1 MRSIVILIVMNLFI
15 FNSVGICE
23 ESEFQKMQNYNQF
36 LREVNARIK
45 FLQKKDSKD
54 PRIKKLEDIKVRTN
68 TLSGGI
74 TEGHLKKLKGEI
86 EDKSKPTAGDK
97 KQSAKDA
104 GDSKGSTASTKKA
117 PNSDRVAVQNGV
129 NNTTIRELLASDSKA
144 KTGET
149 ISASSAES
157 SGTTG
162 SEIKATPVVGDS
174 SSIASSNSDSG
185 SSKNSGDLE
194 KLANQFKSTCAKK
207 DMSSP
212 ATKDKDASPRLIS
225 KDEMY
230 TCTCLANPEVE
241 NTSVCKRLA
250 KQAGIEDV
258 DDKNSCSGLL
268 KSYEKSLED
277 KEEACG
283 KGPSSQSCIQDYMDC
298 TSGVL
303 KNKDVYDNVNDK
315 LTDAMKLQALFK
327 SAGTQAGIPGKTLDK
342 CNMLSGRDFFAKKD
356 KLEEKKKDLERDLQE
371 AKKGILE
378 NQKNNAIEAQELKD
392 QIANLKTEFEEKKKS
407 MSEEMRNMTKSMIDR
422 SKDLESKKKETAL
435 TIQKKN
441 IEIMNMLNVYNKQLA
456 MVTMNGSS
464 AANCKM
470 EMMKQ
475 KEILDKQKLG
485 GNVGNSIQKKNL
497 LTTSFKTCMENLK
510 KDLKLMQE
518 TFQKQKEIA
527 DTELINLNSEMS
539 SYSEEIESSKR
550 ELEQFKK
557 DHANELTTAEK
568 SMMEKLMAL
577 AQRQQEQMQRTTQQ
591 NINDQELIKNYEAEL
606 RATTLEIMAMGNEE
620 PSNREG
626 DKNWPA
632 VEDKIASAR
641 NKANDYYQACCLPDK
656 EDAGK
661 NSCKRLNDGD
671 GSYKAVG
678 KEGAKKVIP
687 TNSTGS
693 GKAGIK

>member
-1 MRSIVILIVMNLFI
+1 MRSIVILFLMNLFV
-15 FNSVGICE
+15 FNQSTLAAGSLEECAKRQIDDFKRTSNLTDKNQRRNAVIGYIKRECNVDKAKAEVLLAGKSQKPSQSDEDKAKKNKKSKKQKASAPLTVEAGETRAQGSSVG
-23 ESEFQKMQNYNQF
+23 Q
-36 LREVNARIK
+36 
-45 FLQKKDSKD
+45 
-54 PRIKKLEDIKVRTN
+54 
-68 TLSGGI
+68 
-74 TEGHLKKLKGEI
+74 
-86 EDKSKPTAGDK
+86 TAALGNNNI
-97 KQSAKDA
+97 S
-104 GDSKGSTASTKKA
+104 STADT
-117 PNSDRVAVQNGV
+117 
-129 NNTTIRELLASDSKA
+129 
-144 KTGET
+144 
-149 ISASSAES
+149 S
-157 SGTTG
+157 SGTTTLTTSMPSSTAG
-162 SEIKATPVVGDS
+162 SDKKSENTKPFHEALDECSERAGGTTKSAD
-174 SSIASSNSDSG
+174 G
-185 SSKNSGDLE
+185 SSTTA
-194 KLANQFKSTCAKK
+194 KLGTTECI
-207 DMSSP
+207 
-212 ATKDKDASPRLIS
+212 PRL
-225 KDEMY
+225 
-230 TCTCLANPEVE
+230 CANPVYKNEAA
-241 NTSVCKRLA
+241 CK
-250 KQAGIEDV
+250 KINGTED
-258 DDKNSCSGLL
+258 DENSCTGLL
-268 KSYEKSLED
+268 KAYQKSLED
-277 KEEACG
+277 KDEACG
-283 KGPSSQSCIQDYMDC
+283 KGPSAGSCIQDYMDC

-356 KLEEKKKDLERDLQE
+356 KLEEKKKDLERDLKD
-371 AKKGILE
+371 AKDKILE
-378 NQKNNAIEAQELKD
+378 NQKNNAIEAQELKE
-392 QIANLKTEFEEKKKS
+392 QIANLKTEFEEKKKG
-407 MSEEMRNMTKSMIDR
+407 MSEEMRNMTKSMLER
-422 SKDLESKKKETAL
+422 SKELESKKKETAL
-435 TIQKKN
+435 AIQKKN
-441 IEIMNMLNVYNKQLA
+441 IEIMNMLNGYNKQLA

-497 LTTSFKTCMENLK
+497 LTASFKTCMENLK

-527 DTELINLNSEMS
+527 DTELINLNSTMS

-693 GKAGIK
+693 NKEGSK